1 MLVKCPYCHIELES
15 EEDVTG
21 QKVQCPQC
29 EKKFVVG
36 ASSNKRGPA
45 KSAGFRKAVRWLLP
59 MAVGLI
65 VGVCVSFLFR
75 STADIASSS
84 VDDAGGKECYKLK
97 FPAVVEKLGKD
108 GVSGTETVN
117 LKAGTV
123 LALVYCDNQQQVPA
137 RLQDSGMSHAEFTAS
152 HPEGKVVFEANV
164 SLSDYYNGLFGR
176 GESKFWWSVTIRL
189 PKEKIPGTE
198 KFRCLYGYVKK
209 DSEVGKKIFEYTRGG
224 AAVHCMVEVSSTLED
239 LHRDQVYI
247 EDFCPL

>member
-1 MLVKCPYCHIELES
+1 MVVKCPYCHVELES

-36 ASSNKRGPA
+36 ASSDKRGA
-45 KSAGFRKAVRWLLP
+45 VKSPGFRNAVRWLLP
-59 MAVGLI
+59 MTIGLI
-65 VGVCVSFLFR
+65 AGVCVSLLFR
-75 STADIASSS
+75 STADS
-84 VDDAGGKECYKLK
+84 AGGKECYKLK

-108 GVSGTETVN
+108 GVSITEPVN

-123 LALVYCDNQQQVPA
+123 LAFVCCDDQQEVPA

-152 HPEGKVVFEANV
+152 QPHDKLVFEAKIK
-164 SLSDYYNGLFGR
+164 LSDYYNGLFSR
-176 GESKFWWSVTIRL
+176 DSKKWWSVTIGL

-198 KFRCLYGYVKK
+198 KFRCLYGYVRR

-224 AAVHCMVEVSSTLED
+224 AAVHCMVEVSSTLEE
-239 LHRDQVYI
+239 LLRDQVYI